1 MAAITP
7 ASYEPRRLTFTVTP
21 RGLQDPLARPLP
33 SPYTPSSRRRSG
45 SLSGSGAQHSEYPE
59 NGGINTTRDFSKAEE
74 AERYVSGDLT
84 TFMRGLAIDTV
95 SAFHKSSAIVSQVES
110 ATQFV
115 SQIINGLQEQLH
127 ISDELAKA
135 TSLRAASRLA
145 LQRHRAQL
153 RLEYNAWNLLLASWR
168 NEDVR
173 SDDLCTRRL
182 ALSVIDD
189 AHLSTIPGYTK
200 LQRIAEWLERL
211 ADSALEREGGV
222 KLKPLDDPA
231 YRWEYTASRV
241 ADNEPVSMDF
251 PIQNENKLDNV
262 ERKAEAR
269 LSQEVFKLVRAGRLS
284 EAEEICRHVN
294 QPWRAAVLG
303 GGKRASLLAANGVKG
318 QARRIWR
325 KAATAIARSR
335 DVAILPHER
344 AVCAAL
350 CGVLEPLLAVAET
363 YEDEAWA
370 RISVLLDGLTDRA
383 LVGGP
388 NGDCKVDDSTI
399 LQSFA
404 ECQNSGK
411 GSDGIS
417 SQLLKGIRNLQAFMA
432 LGPEIGK
439 SHLCELFDNLGKVA
453 ELALSQEAEWLSRF
467 VAQLCL
473 FFKFSGRLDEV
484 DPNSDLFDNFDTAV
498 QSYAKLVINLALRK
512 EEKAFEQRTVL
523 RPRPLV
529 YAAASYFLAELKSP
543 ERTIESYVILLAA
556 SLRHDFRQEKI
567 EAGDKQISGAEFDDR
582 RTLCL
587 ASAGQCFRTEVLQRL
602 VVCAV
607 DVIWKET
614 LPSNRLDRS
623 ISDFPWKGEISEDD
637 QLVVRAIRFLTFPAF
652 TNVVEALRR
661 VTRSARSFFLAGKR
675 KSAKYAIDW
684 FPRDILQH
692 LREEL
697 CKEALQEYKSWIAYH
712 DALEMYH
719 QWNVFHSSS
728 RPMPLPDHVIQAA
741 KAPPGNVNYTEQ
753 SSAKVMLQDYEQ
765 SVSDFETVCAKK
777 RKAAVETLKSALLFE
792 GGWMQ
797 DLRDQNSMQNED
809 EAEGD
814 RQAELKMVRSFAV
827 PQLVM
832 LLHQVLHESGLYSE
846 AMELANIVAAEEF
859 KLYDSFGPAETRAF
873 LGKVAGSAVAVAD
886 QTIRAQSLKRPYE
899 GTFFEE
905 LPS

>member
-1 MAAITP
+1 MATDTP
-7 ASYEPRRLTFTVTP
+7 VSYESKRLTFTP
-21 RGLQDPLARPLP
+21 SSSKDPFARAFR

-45 SLSGSGAQHSEYPE
+45 SLPASGAQHSECPE
-59 NGGINTTRDFSKAEE
+59 DDTSNTARDFSKAEE
-74 AERYVSGDLT
+74 AERYVNGDLT

-95 SAFHKSSAIVSQVES
+95 SAFHKSSAIVSQIES
-110 ATQFV
+110 ATEFV
-115 SQIINGLQEQLH
+115 SQIINGLQEQLY

-135 TSLRAASRLA
+135 TSLRSSSRVA
-145 LQRHRAQL
+145 LQGHRAEL
-153 RLEYNAWNLLLASWR
+153 RLEYNAWNLLLAAWR
-168 NEDVR
+168 NEDIQ

-182 ALSVIDD
+182 ALSVMDK
-189 AHLSTIPGYTK
+189 AHLSSVTGHAK
-200 LQRIAEWLERL
+200 LQKILEWLEGL

-241 ADNEPVSMDF
+241 ASNEPISMDF
-251 PIQNENKLDNV
+251 PIQNDNKLDNV

-303 GGKRASLLAANGVKG
+303 GGKGASRLAANGVKG

-325 KAATAIARSR
+325 KATAAIARSR

-370 RISVLLDGLTDRA
+370 RVSVLLDGLSEKA
-383 LVGGP
+383 LLEGLHGES
-388 NGDCKVDDSTI
+388 KVEDSTI
-399 LQSFA
+399 LQAFA

-411 GSDGIS
+411 ASDAIS
-417 SQLLKGIRNLQAFMA
+417 PELLKGLRTLQAFIA
-432 LGPEIGK
+432 LGPEIETG
-439 SHLCELFDNLGKVA
+439 HLCELFDNLRKVA
-453 ELALSQEAEWLSRF
+453 ELALVREAEWLSRF

-484 DPNSDLFDNFDTAV
+484 ALDSELFGNFDTGV
-498 QSYAKLVINLALRK
+498 ESYAKLVINLALRK
-512 EEKAFEQRTVL
+512 EEKAFKQRTIL

-529 YAAASYFLAELKSP
+529 YAAASYFLAELKKS
-543 ERTIESYVILLAA
+543 ERTIDTYVILLAA

-567 EAGDKQISGAEFDDR
+567 ESGDKPISGAEFDDR

-587 ASAGQCFRTEVLQRL
+587 ASAGQCFKTEVLQRL
-602 VVCAV
+602 VIRAV
-607 DVIWKET
+607 DVIWEEA
-614 LPSNRLDRS
+614 LPSNCLDRS
-623 ISDFPWKGEISEDD
+623 VTDLPWKGQISEED
-637 QLVVRAIRFLTFPAF
+637 QFVVRAIRFLTFPAF

-661 VTRSARSFFLAGKR
+661 VTRAARSFFLAGKR

-712 DALEMYH
+712 DALERYH
-719 QWNVFHSSS
+719 QWNMFHSSS
-728 RPMPLPDHVIQAA
+728 RPLPLPDHVIQAA
-741 KAPPGNVNYTEQ
+741 KALPGNVNYAEH
-753 SSAKVMLQDYEQ
+753 SSAKVMLHDYEQ
-765 SVSDFETVCAKK
+765 SVNDFEIVCTKK
-777 RKAAVETLKSALLFE
+777 RKAAVETLKSALLFD

-797 DLRDQNSMQNED
+797 DCYQD
-809 EAEGD
+809 ENRIQSTSKAQDE
-814 RQAELKMVRSFAV
+814 RLAELKKVRGFAL

-832 LLHQVLHESGLYSE
+832 LLHQVLHQSELYSE

-873 LGKVAGSAVAVAD
+873 LANVAASAIAVAD
-886 QTIRAQSLKRPYE
+886 QTIRAQCLKRPYE

-905 LPS
+905 LSS